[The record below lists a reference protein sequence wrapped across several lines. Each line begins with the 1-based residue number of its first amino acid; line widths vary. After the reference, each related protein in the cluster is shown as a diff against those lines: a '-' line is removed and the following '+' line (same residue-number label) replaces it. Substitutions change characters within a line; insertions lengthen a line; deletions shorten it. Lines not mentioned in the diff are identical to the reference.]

1 MMRQRRPNNDFSDL
15 KELLDQG
22 NTINQIAKI
31 KNCSV
36 PSIYQAI
43 KRKNIDFISILD
55 SEKNLIGYKWNNLE
69 VIEKDESKTKGK
81 IGNIKKVRFWK
92 VKCFCGN
99 IFLAYTNE
107 IISNK
112 RKSCGC
118 IRTEKEWKV
127 NRRSKKGYMEIHGG
141 YWRRIIEGAKKREL
155 DFLVSIE
162 YAWELFI
169 LQNKKCKLSGVD
181 IGFGIE
187 NGETSLRNT
196 TASLDRI
203 DSSLGYIEGNIQW
216 VHKKINLMKQNLNET
231 EFKYFCK
238 MVTNN
243 E

>member
-1 MMRQRRPNNDFSDL
+1 MRQRRPNNDFSDL

-36 PSIYQAI
+36 HSIYQAI
-43 KRKNIDFISILD
+43 KRKNIDFISVID
-55 SEKNLIGYKWNNLE
+55 SKKNLTGYKWAGME
-69 VIEKDESKTKGK
+69 VLSRDDIKIIGGIGKT
-81 IGNIKKVRFWK
+81 KKVRFWK
-92 VKCFCGN
+92 IKCFCGN
-99 IFLAYTNE
+99 ILSAHSNE
-107 IISNK
+107 ITSNK

-118 IRTEKEWKV
+118 IRTEKGWKI
-127 NRRSKKGYMEIHGG
+127 NRRSRKGYMEMHGG
-141 YWRRIIEGAKKREL
+141 YWRRIIEGAKTRGL

-187 NGETSLRNT
+187 NGESSLRDT

-216 VHKKINLMKQNLNET
+216 VHKKVNLMKQNLNEA
-231 EFKYFCK
+231 EFKYFCR
-238 MVTNN
+238 MITNN